1 MTLKFKP
8 LGKVVEMK
16 VGEVIGDVIN
26 EQISIPSSLEGT
38 GIGTNPDELLVS
50 AASSCYIISLAATLE
65 RAGYKDI
72 SHSNPSAMLKI
83 QNDIHHTL
91 SRNQSGRQ

>member
-1 MTLKFKP
+1 MTLKVQTTWQ
-8 LGKVVEMK
+8 GGRNE

-50 AASSCYIISLAATLE
+50 AASSCYILFPWQQHLKELVIKTFQL
-65 RAGYKDI
+65 
-72 SHSNPSAMLKI
+72 HSNPSAMLYLKM
-83 QNDIHHTL
+83 QN
-91 SRNQSGRQ
+91 SK